1 MTRKEGGLAKGKKKN
16 GADKKVPKTIAGVRV
31 PKELRKAGHM
41 VLDLAESPL
50 AREIVAASFMAAVTA
65 VASSRQ
71 GRAAVAGAADEAGD
85 AAADAARKANIV
97 KVALAAAGSEAGR
110 RLLDVARGVDGEM
123 KRKAKGGGRER
134 GG

>member
-1 MTRKEGGLAKGKKKN
+1 MKKEGALAKGDKKKKQ
-16 GADKKVPKTIAGVRV
+16 DKKVPKTIAGVRV

-71 GRAAVAGAADEAGD
+71 GRQAIAGAADEAGD
-85 AAADAARKANIV
+85 AADEASRKANLV
-97 KVALAAAGSEAGR
+97 KVALTAAGSEAGR
-110 RLLDVARGVDGEM
+110 RLLDVARSVDGEM
-123 KRKAKGGGRER
+123 KRKPKVRNGGD
-134 GG
+134 

>member
-1 MTRKEGGLAKGKKKN
+1 MAKGEKKKKQ
-16 GADKKVPKTIAGVRV
+16 DKKVPKTIAGVRV

-71 GRAAVAGAADEAGD
+71 GRQAIAGAAGE
-85 AAADAARKANIV
+85 AADGADEAARKANLV

-110 RLLDVARGVDGEM
+110 RLLDVAKSVDGEM
-123 KRKAKGGGRER
+123 KRKTKVREGGE
-134 GG
+134 